1 MPLMTAEDRLLE
13 AEKMIRGRRPQSPR
27 VGVVLGSGLGAF
39 GDSLS
44 DLSKVP
50 YAEVPHMPRSTVVGH
65 AGNLC
70 LGRVGEV
77 EVACLQGR
85 VHLYEGHDLDT
96 VTFGVKLLAR
106 LGCRAVILT
115 NAAGGVN
122 TDFAPGDLMLITDH
136 LNLTAQNPL
145 VGPNPEGLPRFPD
158 MTQAYDED
166 ILEAGRRAAK
176 DAGSPLREGVY
187 ATMLGPSYETPTE
200 IRMLR
205 TLGADAVGMSTVV
218 EVLALRHRAVRV
230 GAMSCIT
237 NLAAGMSGGLLD
249 HKEVEEVA
257 TRTRERFVRV
267 LGRWVELTGG
277 LT

>member
-1 MPLMTAEDRLLE
+1 
-13 AEKMIRGRRPQSPR
+13 MIRGRRPQSPR

-106 LGCRAVILT
+106 LG
-115 NAAGGVN
+115 
-122 TDFAPGDLMLITDH
+122 
-136 LNLTAQNPL
+136 
-145 VGPNPEGLPRFPD
+145 
-158 MTQAYDED
+158 
-166 ILEAGRRAAK
+166 
-176 DAGSPLREGVY
+176 
-187 ATMLGPSYETPTE
+187 
-200 IRMLR
+200 
-205 TLGADAVGMSTVV
+205 
-218 EVLALRHRAVRV
+218 
-230 GAMSCIT
+230 
-237 NLAAGMSGGLLD
+237 
-249 HKEVEEVA
+249 
-257 TRTRERFVRV
+257 
-267 LGRWVELTGG
+267 
-277 LT
+277 